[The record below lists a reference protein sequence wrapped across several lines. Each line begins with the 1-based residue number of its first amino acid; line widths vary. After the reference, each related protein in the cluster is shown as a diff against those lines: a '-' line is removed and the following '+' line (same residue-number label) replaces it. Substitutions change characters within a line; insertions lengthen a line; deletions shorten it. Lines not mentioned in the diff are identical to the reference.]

1 MTNSTIE
8 SNADIMSISCLCYQ
22 PIHSTRLHLI
32 FHSQEFI
39 ILILKVKES
48 ETIPYKW
55 HRLFLKTHSN
65 KPFIVQSFKQTTI
78 SIALSPSAIFNQW
91 TQHALIDKHT
101 VDKFKNGAANWPQQW
116 PRNTPRT
123 YNITPPKTNMFHI
136 WRKNLAH
143 LTSASHFYLRSYAV
157 STDLTHSILYQYV
170 FSFLT
175 LHKRRMNELQRKL
188 DEE

>member
-1 MTNSTIE
+1 M
-8 SNADIMSISCLCYQ
+8 
-22 PIHSTRLHLI
+22 
-32 FHSQEFI
+32 FI

-65 KPFIVQSFKQTTI
+65 KPSIVQSFKQTTI

-101 VDKFKNGAANWPQQW
+101 VDKFKNVAGNWPQQLPW
-116 PRNTPRT
+116 NTPRT
-123 YNITPPKTNMFHI
+123 YNIFHI

-143 LTSASHFYLRSYAV
+143 LTFASHFYLCSYAV

-188 DEE
+188 DDE